1 MAGGNCNESGNALLL
16 PLVGGIVPVP
26 KSSSEA
32 ELTWHLLLV
41 KDCKTVIAVVAGRAA
56 GGAAAAAAA
65 GGLGGRTF
73 ADMAGVSGET
83 ATKLPPVRKLALARS
98 GISPSDDAASDVRTP
113 LPVAAIN
120 RDETIRLLLIPIAA
134 DCDDNACGGDGGAAR
149 AKDADD
155 TATSCEDSSSLG
167 DVGGFSD
174 SKNGVR
180 LTFAVATAA
189 SA

>member
-41 KDCKTVIAVVAGRAA
+41 KDCKTVIAVVAGRTA
-56 GGAAAAAAA
+56 GAAAAA

-83 ATKLPPVRKLALARS
+83 ATKLPPVSWKLALARS

-120 RDETIRLLLIPIAA
+120 RDETIKLLLIPIAA

-149 AKDADD
+149 AKDADE